1 MSQFARSISLVDPPA
16 AIVLVSAVTIC
27 ALVAALGF
35 FDPKKRPRTSWA
47 LIISL
52 VLTAVVWLVLEKIW
66 RPFPD
71 PVPLRVYLAS
81 AASAFVVLS
90 ALVVRGWRIRLIL
103 PAVLSIAAAWG
114 CANLVYQQYP
124 TLASLHPAPQA
135 VRMDYQEF
143 QKLSLPPTIDGEAAG
158 ALVSIPATGE
168 VSGFKA
174 RDAVAYVPP
183 AYWTKPELKL
193 PVLVLMAGNP
203 GQPMQWFSNG
213 QGEITADN
221 YQAQH
226 DGIAPVI
233 ISVDATGSLTAN
245 PLCIDGPEDQVQT
258 YLSRDVPELIHQ
270 HFPRINPDQ
279 RSWTIGG
286 LSYGGT
292 CALQVITNS
301 PRAYGNFLNF
311 SGQAEPTIGS
321 HKETLDRFFGGSE
334 QAFEAINPATIL
346 SRAAADK
353 DQRFRGIAGRFVAG
367 ERDQSSGEALAKLN
381 DLTQQVGMR
390 TEFTTVPGAHSYEV
404 WRVALRENLD
414 WVVRR
419 GGINP

>member
-1 MSQFARSISLVDPPA
+1 MSQFARSISLVDTPA
-16 AIVLVSAVTIC
+16 AILLVSVLSVCTLI
-27 ALVAALGF
+27 AAFGF
-35 FDPKKRPRTSWA
+35 FDPKKRPRSTWA

-52 VLTAVVWLVLEKIW
+52 ALSFLVWLVLEKIW

-71 PVPLRVYLAS
+71 PVPLRVYSAS

-90 ALVVRGWRIRLIL
+90 LLLVRGLRLRLLVPALVSVI
-103 PAVLSIAAAWG
+103 SAWG

-124 TLASLHPAPQA
+124 TLASLHPTPQA
-135 VRMDYQEF
+135 VRMDYAEF
-143 QKLSLPPTIDGEAAG
+143 EKLSQPPQLDGEDAG
-158 ALVSIPATGE
+158 ALISIPAQGE
-168 VSGFKA
+168 ISGFKA

-183 AYWTKPELKL
+183 AYWTKPNVKL

-203 GQPMQWFSNG
+203 GQPIQWFSNG

-245 PLCIDGPEDQVQT
+245 PLCIDGPNEQVNT
-258 YLSRDVPELIHQ
+258 YLSQDVPALIHQ
-270 HFPRINPDQ
+270 RFPKVNPDQ

-301 PRAYGNFLNF
+301 PQAYGNFLNF
-311 SGQAEPTIGS
+311 SGQIEPTIGS
-321 HKETLDRFFGGSE
+321 HKETLDRFFNGDE
-334 QAFEAINPATIL
+334 QAFKAINPRDIL
-346 SRAAADK
+346 ERAAAAK
-353 DQRFRGIAGRFVAG
+353 DPRFRGIGGRFVAG
-367 ERDQSSGEALAKLN
+367 EQDQSSTEALSTLN
-381 DLTQQVGMR
+381 ELSHKVGML
-390 TEFTTVPGAHSYEV
+390 TEFTSVPGAHSYEV

-419 GGINP
+419 GGINT

>member
-1 MSQFARSISLVDPPA
+1 METPA
-16 AIVLVSAVTIC
+16 AIVLVSALSLC
-27 ALVAALGF
+27 ALLAAFGL
-35 FDPKKRPRTSWA
+35 FDQKKRPRSRWA
-47 LIISL
+47 LVIAI
-52 VLTAVVWLVLEKIW
+52 VLTLLVWLVLEKIW

-71 PVPLRVYLAS
+71 PVPLQVYLAS

-90 ALVVRGWRIRLIL
+90 CILVRGWRIRLIL
-103 PAVLSIAAAWG
+103 PAVVSVLAAWG
-114 CANLVYQQYP
+114 CANVVYQQYP

-135 VRMDYQEF
+135 VQMDYQTF
-143 QKLSLPPTIDGEAAG
+143 QQLSAPPSIDGADAG
-158 ALVSIPATGE
+158 ALVTIPAAGE
-168 VSGFKA
+168 TSGFHA

-203 GQPMQWFSNG
+203 GQPMQWFTNG

-221 YQAQH
+221 YQSQH

-245 PLCIDGPEDQVQT
+245 PLCIDGPQDHVHT
-258 YLSRDVPELIHQ
+258 YLTQDVPELIHQ
-270 HFPRINPDQ
+270 HFPRVNPDQ

-292 CALQVITNS
+292 CALQVVTNS
-301 PRAYGNFLNF
+301 PQAYGNFLNF

-321 HKETLDRFFGGSE
+321 HKETLERFFGGSQ
-334 QAFEAINPATIL
+334 QAFEAINPADIL
-346 SRAAADK
+346 SRAAEAK

-367 ERDQSSGEALAKLN
+367 ERDESSNKALIKLN
-381 DLTQQVGMR
+381 DMTQAVGMN
-390 TEFTTVPGAHSYEV
+390 TDFQTVPGAHSYEV

-414 WVVRR
+414 WVVHR
-419 GGINP
+419 GGIRP